1 MAKKLTGG
9 CACGSILPAPRLSNV
24 RPLFHRDD
32 CQRLMGSAF
41 VLNAII
47 ETQTI
52 NLLLGK
58 PVAVLASREI
68 DGSEPESPRFWWV
81 GEHNQ
86 ARLDYGLPRWRSAA
100 TPKPGDA
107 SWQAW
112 NRG

>member
-1 MAKKLTGG
+1 
-9 CACGSILPAPRLSNV
+9 
-24 RPLFHRDD
+24 
-32 CQRLMGSAF
+32 

-58 PVAVLASREI
+58 PVAVLAAREI
-68 DGSEPESPRFWWV
+68 DRSELESPRFWWA
-81 GEHNQ
+81 GEHNH
-86 ARLDYGLPRWRSAA
+86 ARLDYALPRQRSAA